1 MKRLNMVVVVVLA
14 LANTSLAARPQTKD
28 GKGSVIAKGEKAP
41 PLRPIKNYPTMM
53 DMTFP
58 EFGAA
63 VKKTDI
69 ALLSIG
75 AIEEHGPNLPLATD
89 ALVGVAQL
97 VDVQQYLQN
106 AGIETIV
113 GPPLNIGIT
122 NEAGDWTRDGTYMY
136 PGSLTVS
143 ADTFVT
149 LYLNVLRSLHDNGL
163 RRVFL
168 VPSHFGGRHV
178 LAVAR
183 IAEEG
188 NRQIEGM
195 KVYCLI
201 DSVRAEQLKLKS
213 SANVILGQWGH
224 TPQNVTEM
232 LGRGSEAAPCMHAD
246 GCEVSLMLHYY
257 PDMVRPGYQK
267 LPEAP
272 PSHFFEAMTT
282 GDATKNPDG
291 AGGLPFDKASA
302 AIGKEIADYHTHS
315 IGEAIRLLLTDR
327 QQTHN

>member
-1 MKRLNMVVVVVLA
+1 
-14 LANTSLAARPQTKD
+14 
-28 GKGSVIAKGEKAP
+28 
-41 PLRPIKNYPTMM
+41 
-53 DMTFP
+53 
-58 EFGAA
+58 
-63 VKKTDI
+63 
-69 ALLSIG
+69 
-75 AIEEHGPNLPLATD
+75 
-89 ALVGVAQL
+89 
-97 VDVQQYLQN
+97 
-106 AGIETIV
+106 
-113 GPPLNIGIT
+113 
-122 NEAGDWTRDGTYMY
+122 
-136 PGSLTVS
+136 
-143 ADTFVT
+143 
-149 LYLNVLRSLHDNGL
+149 
-163 RRVFL
+163 
-168 VPSHFGGRHV
+168 
-178 LAVAR
+178 
-183 IAEEG
+183 
-188 NRQIEGM
+188 M

-213 SANVILGQWGH
+213 SASVILGQWGH

-291 AGGLPFDKASA
+291 SGGLPFDKASA

-315 IGEAIRLLLTDR
+315 IGEAIKLLLTDR

>member
-1 MKRLNMVVVVVLA
+1 MKRIKRVVVVLVLVSA
-14 LANTSLAARPQTKD
+14 PLLARTQTKD
-28 GKGSVIAKGEKAP
+28 VKGSAMGAVEKTP
-41 PLRPIKNYPTMM
+41 SLRQVAHYPTMM

-58 EFGAA
+58 EFRAA
-63 VKKTDI
+63 VRKTDV

-89 ALVGVAQL
+89 AIVGVAQL

-136 PGSLTVS
+136 SGSLTVS
-143 ADTFVT
+143 ADTFVR
-149 LYLNVLRSLHDNGL
+149 LYLDILRSLHDNGL

-168 VPSHFGGRHV
+168 VPGHFGGRHV

-195 KVYCLI
+195 KVYALI

-213 SANVILGQWGH
+213 SASVILIERAQ
-224 TPQNVTEM
+224 TPQNVTEL
-232 LGRGSEAAPCMHAD
+232 LGRGTEGAPCMHAD

-315 IGEAIRLLLTDR
+315 IGEAIKLLLTDR